1 MFSNF
6 SNPFSKNKKDQD
18 QETDMTDKN
27 DQPENIQF
35 DAADAADGSAQGR
48 SSDLPDDFPEDF
60 QMPEGFPDLDE
71 NMVAQMQEMM
81 GQIQKG
87 QRAEELETENADL
100 KNRLG
105 RLAADFEGY
114 RTRTQQETADA
125 QSQGVSKAAKA
136 LMPVYDDITRALSMA
151 ADDPAK
157 LVPGM
162 QAVQNKVLS
171 IFAGLG
177 LEPTGQEG
185 EDFDPMY
192 HEAIQVVEGEDGKI
206 LQTYEL
212 GFKMNGQSVRPARVV
227 VGQKTQIY

>member
-1 MFSNF
+1 
-6 SNPFSKNKKDQD
+6 
-18 QETDMTDKN
+18 MTDKN

-125 QSQGVSKAAKA
+125 QSQGVS
-136 LMPVYDDITRALSMA
+136 LS
-151 ADDPAK
+151 
-157 LVPGM
+157 L
-162 QAVQNKVLS
+162 
-171 IFAGLG
+171 I
-177 LEPTGQEG
+177 
-185 EDFDPMY
+185 
-192 HEAIQVVEGEDGKI
+192 HI
-206 LQTYEL
+206 
-212 GFKMNGQSVRPARVV
+212 
-227 VGQKTQIY
+227 